1 MVSKINNLKKKFQR
15 PLRNHS
21 ALLFL
26 FRKSFKK
33 VSYINISTFEAN
45 NAVELPQITFF
56 KKILEHRRMASCLVN
71 SKYYYY
77 QGGAPGPNHLSLYNE
92 HYRKK
97 IKSRY

>member
-71 SKYYYY
+71 TTTTK
-77 QGGAPGPNHLSLYNE
+77 AGPPALIILAYIMNIIE
-92 HYRKK
+92 KK